1 MDRLDPLLNTLR
13 DVLPRLRRDHA
24 VRSVSLFGSVAR
36 GEDLPDS
43 DVDVLLEFEPG
54 ARVSLFT
61 LARIQTILE
70 DALARPVDIVEDHP
84 NLRPSFRAHI
94 QRDLVRVA

>member
-1 MDRLDPLLNTLR
+1 MVTTLR
-13 DVLPRLRRDHA
+13 EVLPRLRQDHA
-24 VRSVSLFGSVAR
+24 VRSVALFGSVAR
-36 GEDLPDS
+36 GEDRPDS
-43 DVDVLLEFEPG
+43 DVDILLQFEPG

-70 DALARPVDIVEDHP
+70 EALARPVDIVEDHP